1 MKGLKWLLV
10 GVLMVAL
17 SGCTPASE
25 GTAVEK
31 VEGGNESG
39 SEAPVAKVGLV
50 LTTGGLGDK
59 NFNDMSYEGLVEA
72 KEEFGI
78 EFDYVEPKVI
88 SDYVSHFRMYA
99 ESGEYDLI
107 IGIGND
113 QVESIGE
120 VASEFPDQKFT
131 LIDSSAD
138 LANVR
143 TVYTDWTHQTF
154 LCGVIAGLET
164 NAGNLEY
171 VNDENVV
178 GVVLGQEYPLLLEGV
193 VGFTAGVKYVNPE
206 AEVLQAT
213 VGAFS
218 DPAKG
223 KEVALSMYN
232 RGADFI
238 QHIAGASGLGVFNAA
253 KEENRYAF
261 GVGGNQNHNAP
272 DYIVATSIRNVNE
285 MVFNEVALMLDEE
298 WVAGPSGS
306 GIKEGSVGY
315 SVEGSNVGLPES
327 TIQIVEEVKAMIIN
341 DDLQPC
347 RTADELDEWVKNNQ
361 YKQ

>member
-1 MKGLKWLLV
+1 VKGLKWLLV

-113 QVESIGE
+113 QVESI
-120 VASEFPDQKFT
+120 VKLPVNF
-131 LIDSSAD
+131 
-138 LANVR
+138 
-143 TVYTDWTHQTF
+143 QTKSLRF
-154 LCGVIAGLET
+154 IRIGRIKHS
-164 NAGNLEY
+164 Y
-171 VNDENVV
+171 VV
-178 GVVLGQEYPLLLEGV
+178 
-193 VGFTAGVKYVNPE
+193 
-206 AEVLQAT
+206 
-213 VGAFS
+213 
-218 DPAKG
+218 
-223 KEVALSMYN
+223 
-232 RGADFI
+232 
-238 QHIAGASGLGVFNAA
+238 
-253 KEENRYAF
+253 
-261 GVGGNQNHNAP
+261 
-272 DYIVATSIRNVNE
+272 
-285 MVFNEVALMLDEE
+285 
-298 WVAGPSGS
+298 
-306 GIKEGSVGY
+306 
-315 SVEGSNVGLPES
+315 
-327 TIQIVEEVKAMIIN
+327 
-341 DDLQPC
+341 
-347 RTADELDEWVKNNQ
+347 
-361 YKQ
+361 

>member
-1 MKGLKWLLV
+1 MKVLKLLLV
-10 GVLMVAL
+10 GMLIVAL

-31 VEGGNESG
+31 VDAGDSAGETS
-39 SEAPVAKVGLV
+39 SSRVGIV

-59 NFNDMSYEGLVEA
+59 NFNDMAYDGLVQA
-72 KEEFGI
+72 KEDLAI
-78 EFDYVEPKVI
+78 EFDYVEPKVV

-99 ESGEYDLI
+99 ESGEYELI
-107 IGIGND
+107 LGLGAD
-113 QVESIGE
+113 QADAIAE
-120 VASEFPDQKFT
+120 VASEFPEQKFS
-131 LIDSSAD
+131 LVDSAAD
-138 LANVR
+138 LSGVR

-164 NAGNLEY
+164 KAGNLE
-171 VNDENVV
+171 NANEENVV
-178 GVVLGQEYPLLLEGV
+178 GVVLGMEYPILLEGV
-193 VGFTAGVKYVNPE
+193 MGFTSGVKYVNPD

-213 VGAFS
+213 VGDFS

-223 KEVALSMYN
+223 KEIALSMYN

-285 MVFNEVALMLDEE
+285 MVYNEVVLALEDK
-298 WVAGPSGS
+298 WVPGPTGS
-306 GIKEGSVGY
+306 GLKEGSVGY
-315 SVEGSNVGLPES
+315 SVEGSNVVLSES
-327 TIQIVEEVKAMIIN
+327 TIKIVEEVKAMIIN
-341 DDLQPC
+341 GELQPC
-347 RTADELDEWVKNNQ
+347 RTIEELDAWVGNNQ
-361 YKQ
+361 YFQ